1 MRAPFRNGRRENGPR
16 APLFDRFETQV
27 TKPCRRMPAG
37 SAGGSWSLTR
47 SASALQAK
55 KLDGQ
60 AIKGTRWMPW
70 RWEAM
75 KDAVDSEMPRVAVK
89 QALIRGSPNGATR
102 RGLCR
107 AIPLLNT

>member
-1 MRAPFRNGRRENGPR
+1 
-16 APLFDRFETQV
+16 
-27 TKPCRRMPAG
+27 MPAG
-37 SAGGSWSLTR
+37 RTGEPLYADLRGSNGM
-47 SASALQAK
+47 
-55 KLDGQ
+55 LDGQ

-89 QALIRGSPNGATR
+89 QALIRGCPNGATR

-107 AIPLLNT
+107 VIPLLNT